1 MKRGHSRHEPMAGGS
16 VGVHTIRIVRTAG
29 GELRAR
35 ACRRVVAH
43 KRVSK
48 VPLSVVACRPRRER
62 ITPGR
67 SRWDTAW
74 SRVDQTVCGL
84 SSDVAPV

>member
-16 VGVHTIRIVRTAG
+16 VGVHTIRIMRTAG

-43 KRVSK
+43 KLVSK
-48 VPLSVVACRPRRER
+48 VP
-62 ITPGR
+62 
-67 SRWDTAW
+67 
-74 SRVDQTVCGL
+74 
-84 SSDVAPV
+84 